1 LRFEVLSENP
11 DIRQEADSP
20 AARHEVTMQQ
30 VNIMTASLNALSF
43 RRNVIHA
50 AFTIL
55 ISLLAGWF
63 QCGNAHAETTSSA
76 LHTTL
81 IVFADHRMPDEEW
94 TDLFAALRRARA
106 EIAAA
111 TPAVAGEAEIVRG
124 DQIRPGLRVNA
135 VISIF
140 LHGDCTLMPRP
151 RLVVQGA
158 LGWVPRSKG
167 FIEPFVNVNCTRL
180 VDMLGP
186 MALGMDRSRR
196 DIVMAE
202 AMARVILHEW
212 VHIATQSARHESHG
226 VTQSEFGVQDLLA
239 DDAEVGLR
247 RNRKR
252 I

>member
-1 LRFEVLSENP
+1 
-11 DIRQEADSP
+11 
-20 AARHEVTMQQ
+20 MQQ
-30 VNIMTASLNALSF
+30 VNTMTASPNALSF
-43 RRNVIHA
+43 RRNATHA

-63 QCGNAHAETTSSA
+63 CCDKAHAETAPSA

-81 IVFADHRMPDEEW
+81 IVFADHRIPDEEW
-94 TDLFAALRRARA
+94 TDLFAALRRAQ
-106 EIAAA
+106 EKIAAA
-111 TPAVAGEAEIVRG
+111 TPALSGEMEVVRG
-124 DQIRPGLRVNA
+124 DQMRPGLPVNA
-135 VISIF
+135 AISVF

-151 RLVVQGA
+151 HMVVQGA
-158 LGWVPRSKG
+158 LGWVPRSKS

-186 MALGMDRSRR
+186 LALGMDRSRR

-212 VHIATQSARHESHG
+212 IHIATQSAYHESHG
-226 VTQSEFGVQDLLA
+226 VTQSQFGVRDLLA
-239 DDAEVGLR
+239 DDAEIWLR
-247 RNRKR
+247 WGRKR

>member
-1 LRFEVLSENP
+1 VLIENP
-11 DIRQEADSP
+11 DIRQETDSTP
-20 AARHEVTMQQ
+20 ARQEVTMQQ
-30 VNIMTASLNALSF
+30 VNTMTASPNAPSF
-43 RRNVIHA
+43 RRHAIHA

-55 ISLLAGWF
+55 ISLLPGWF
-63 QCGNAHAETTSSA
+63 YCGKAHAETAPST

-81 IVFADHRMPDEEW
+81 IVFADHRIPDEEW
-94 TDLFAALRRARA
+94 TDLFAALRRAQA

-111 TPAVAGEAEIVRG
+111 TPAVAGEMEIVRG
-124 DQIRPGLRVNA
+124 DQMRPGLRVNA
-135 VISIF
+135 VISVF
-140 LHGDCTLMPRP
+140 LHGDCTLMPGP
-151 RLVVQGA
+151 RFVVQGA

-186 MALGMDRSRR
+186 LALGMDRSRR

-212 VHIATQSARHESHG
+212 IHIATQSAHHGSHG
-226 VTQSEFGVQDLLA
+226 VTQSQFGLRDLLA
-239 DDAEVGLR
+239 DDSDVWLR
-247 RNRKR
+247 LGRKR